1 MICKLK
7 LLISINK
14 HLYRGMYEYIGFFQ
28 LRILTQDKRVRIT
41 PILYIHWFVI
51 ADSPTY
57 VWHFVNENVKTG
69 KPLRQKKDICYI
81 RVVLKIQFFCMF
93 ILHECNVLMILNST
107 FGTIQITFN
116 KRYIFLKS

>member
-69 KPLRQKKDICYI
+69 KPLRQKKRYLLYQSCAENSVFLHVHTTRMQCTHDI
-81 RVVLKIQFFCMF
+81 KFNFW
-93 ILHECNVLMILNST
+93 HNSNN
-107 FGTIQITFN
+107 I
-116 KRYIFLKS
+116 